1 MRIVVLGKELEYD
14 FFDAD
19 LLEKYEKE
27 NLRVKE
33 RIQEPTQY
41 DGKTTADSLRI
52 QCGIVND
59 FFDEVFGNGTSEEL
73 FGGKN
78 NIKEPHGG
86 FCFCA
91 GAAMSCNGELKALT
105 VKYSP
110 NRAESGRQSEKQ
122 NSKNFNRNA
131 AYHGNKGKH
140 H

>member
-19 LLEKYEKE
+19 LLEKYEDE

-41 DGKTTADSLRI
+41 DGLKTADALRI

-59 FFDEVFGNGTSEEL
+59 FFDEVFGKGTSAEL
-73 FGGKN
+73 FGSKN
-78 NIKEPHGG
+78 NIKDHMEA
-86 FCFCA
+86 FA
-91 GAAMSCNGELKALT
+91 TVAEAAMSCKGELDT
-105 VKYSP
+105 ITEKYSP
-110 NRAESGRQSEKQ
+110 NRAERRQQERQ

-131 AYHGNKGKH
+131 AYNGKKGKH

>member
-78 NIKEPHGG
+78 NIKDHMEA
-86 FCFCA
+86 FA
-91 GAAMSCNGELKALT
+91 SVTGAVMSCNGELKALT
-105 VKYSP
+105 EKYSP
-110 NRAESGRQSEKQ
+110 NRAERRQSEKQ
-122 NSKNFNRNA
+122 EHQEFQQKRRIPR
-131 AYHGNKGKH
+131 
-140 H
+140 